1 MATTGRSSLLP
12 FPSKHRVFI
21 LTDITNEPDDA
32 ESFCRYLTYSN
43 QFKTEGVVAVTS
55 VWLRDTVAPHKLQ
68 EIVDG
73 YEQVVDN
80 LNAHAHPD
88 FPYPSAQEVRGLI
101 KSGPPVYGMA
111 AVGDDIPLS
120 EGGELLLERL
130 TSPDQDPLW
139 VIVWG
144 GVNVLAQV
152 LQRIRNRSDAAELRS
167 KLRVY
172 TISDQDDCGSWIRQ
186 QWPDIFYICSVHG
199 WNQYG
204 NATWVG
210 ISGSVDEGGPDPSK
224 VTADWV
230 KENVQLGPLGA
241 VYPKPA
247 FIIEGDTPTF
257 LYLMQNGLNFPEE
270 PSWGSWGGRY
280 LPANVSDK
288 GVPNRG
294 HFCDA
299 ADGVTGLNGTQFRTN
314 KATIWRWRNTYQND
328 FAARIQWTLTPDF
341 TKVNH
346 QPVVAVNGEFG
357 YKPYYIEAD
366 AGSTVTI
373 DASKTYDPDGDKLSY
388 KWFQYREPSA
398 TQTYHGYEVS
408 ELDIKE
414 VEGSDGS
421 KVEVTI
427 APPEKSCIV
436 VREQI
441 SLEKGLVLHLILEVT
456 DAGTPPLTS
465 YRRILIQPI
474 NRQYKGPGVAKKLDD
489 EELAAMM
496 KP

>member
-139 VIVWG
+139 VLVWG

-152 LQRIRNRSDAAELRS
+152 LHRIRNRSDAAELRS

-186 QWPDIFYICSVHG
+186 QWPEIFYICSVHG

-224 VTADWV
+224 VTAEWV

-257 LYLMQNGLNFPEE
+257 LYIMQNGLNFPEE

-288 GVPNRG
+288 GIPNRG

-299 ADGVTGLNGTQFRTN
+299 ADGVVGLNGTQFRTN

-328 FAARIQWTLTPDF
+328 FAARIQWTLSPDF
-341 TKVNH
+341 TKANH

-366 AGSTVTI
+366 AGSTIII

-427 APPEKSCIV
+427 ASPEKSCIV
-436 VREQI
+436 VREQL